1 MVFSLHRRECL
12 SASIMASTDAE
23 VKCPYWDDEY
33 ECKVLLAEREIR
45 QVRAGT
51 CLGVRDNDL

>member
-1 MVFSLHRRECL
+1 MVFSLHLRECL

-33 ECKVLLAEREIR
+33 ECKVPLVGREIR
-45 QVRAGT
+45 QVRAST
-51 CLGVRDNDL
+51 CLG